1 MSKNNLM
8 NRGEIELLI
17 AQMLDRY
24 FKEKNDGKVMSCV
37 DIDDFVL
44 NFLECQI
51 IYESIAC
58 SSNTLGYVSDG
69 FTKLKVFR
77 KGRIREVL
85 FPKDTIVIDKY
96 LCTGST
102 ESKRRFVLGH
112 EAGHVIT
119 NRIYHREKAYFN
131 REFDNLQLINKKQLI
146 DQFSV
151 YEMQADHISACLL
164 MPKLTVEKHL
174 EAAFKSRKVVKYT
187 NGTIS
192 RYDRV
197 MLQQIAGELKVSFS
211 ALMIRLK
218 ELDLF
223 EIRPLPY
230 PYDNNEVIVYE

>member
-24 FKEKNDGKVMSCV
+24 FTVKNNGKIMSSI

-51 IYESIAC
+51 IYESIGT

-85 FPKDTIVIDKY
+85 FPKDTIVLDKY
-96 LCTGST
+96 LCSRNM

-119 NRIYHREKAYFN
+119 NRIYHQQKAYFN
-131 REFDNLQLINKKQLI
+131 REFDSLQLNNSREML
-146 DQFSV
+146 DQFSI
-151 YEMQADHISACLL
+151 YEMQADHISACIL
-164 MPKLTVEKHL
+164 MPKLTVMKHI
-174 EAAFKSRKVVKYT
+174 ETAFKAKKVIKYD

-197 MLQQIAGELKVSFS
+197 MLQQMANEMKVSMA
-211 ALMIRLK
+211 ALMNRLK
-218 ELDLF
+218 ELNLF

-230 PYDNNEVIVYE
+230 PFDGDEVIIYE

>member
-1 MSKNNLM
+1 MSKNKLM
-8 NRGEIELLI
+8 NNAEIELVI

-24 FKEKNDGKVMSCV
+24 FKEKNNGKIMSSV

-85 FPKDTIVIDKY
+85 FPKDTIVLDKY
-96 LCTGST
+96 LCSRNSET
-102 ESKRRFVLGH
+102 KRRFVLGH

-119 NRIYHREKAYFN
+119 NRLYHQEKAYFN
-131 REFDNLQLINKKQLI
+131 RDFDNLELNNSREMLDLFNI
-146 DQFSV
+146 
-151 YEMQADHISACLL
+151 YEMQANRISACILI
-164 MPKLTVEKHL
+164 PKLTLMKHL
-174 EAAFKSRKVVKYT
+174 ENAFKSKKVIKYD

-197 MLQQIAGELKVSFS
+197 MLQQIADEMKVSFS
-211 ALMIRLK
+211 ALMARLN

-230 PYDNNEVIVYE
+230 PFNGDEVIVYE